1 MIVFDFLTLKLK
13 LYSRK
18 DELATYLPV
27 RVQYYNPTV
36 SEWIIVFEGN
46 VEDGIFSIN
55 KEVRF
60 GSPEEAVFYDMIEHG
75 IIPQTRIIPRDP
87 PNADLVKQAVI
98 GSSFVFNLTTID
110 DVNHFEIDFGVLYM
124 IPNELIVDTSSTFED
139 ILPVA
144 SFYPIPV
151 PTDNTP
157 IPIQNLYTNLV
168 SEIEAA
174 NEASVDSAFKLSNIS
189 VKLKAVIHRDGET
202 INASLLDLE
211 NCETVCGDAISEL
224 NFDITPV
231 QMRETSEI
239 AVPNL
244 IGLTESAVRK
254 IVKANGLR
262 LNSIYQ
268 KRTGAVNGDSFKQ
281 SPTSGVTVKPN
292 QLITVM
298 FNKNE

>member
-18 DELATYLPV
+18 DELADYLPV
-27 RVQYYNPTV
+27 RVQYYNPAD
-36 SEWIIVFEGN
+36 SDWITVFEDN
-46 VEDGIFSIN
+46 VVDGILYIN
-55 KEVRF
+55 KEVRG
-60 GSPEEAVFYDMIEHG
+60 GSPVQAIFYDMIEHG
-75 IIPQTRIIPRDP
+75 IIPQMRVIPRDP
-87 PNADLVKQAVI
+87 PIADLVKQAII
-98 GSSFVFNLTTID
+98 GSSFVFTLKTID
-110 DVNHFEIDFGVLYM
+110 GVEHFEIDFGVLYM
-124 IPNELIVDTSSTFED
+124 IPNELIADTSSTFED

-144 SFYPIPV
+144 GFYPIPA
-151 PTDNTP
+151 PMDNTP
-157 IPIQNLYTNLV
+157 IPIQDLYTNLV

-174 NEASVDSAFKLSNIS
+174 NDASVDSAFKLSNIS

-231 QMRETSEI
+231 QMRQTSEI
-239 AVPNL
+239 PVPNL

-268 KRTGAVNGDSFKQ
+268 KRIGTVNGDSFKQ
-281 SPTSGVTVKPN
+281 SPTSGITVVPN

>member
-13 LYSRK
+13 LYSRE
-18 DELATYLPV
+18 DVLATSLPV
-27 RVQYYNPTV
+27 IVQYYNTTD
-36 SEWIIVFEGN
+36 SDWITVFEDS
-46 VEDGIFSIN
+46 VEEGILYIH
-55 KEVRF
+55 KEVRA
-60 GSPEEAVFYDMIEHG
+60 GSTVEALFYDMIEHG
-75 IIPQTRIIPRDP
+75 VIPQIRVIPRDP
-87 PNADLVKQAVI
+87 PVAGLVKQAVI
-98 GSSFVFNLTTID
+98 GSSFVFTLKMID
-110 DVNHFEIDFGVLYM
+110 GVNHFEIDFGILYM
-124 IPNELIVDTSSTFED
+124 IPDELIVDTSSTFED

-144 SFYPIPV
+144 GFYPTLA

-157 IPIQNLYTNLV
+157 IPIQDLYTNLV

-174 NEASVDSAFKLSNIS
+174 NDASADSAFKLSNIS

-211 NCETVCGDAISEL
+211 NCESVCGDAISEL

-239 AVPNL
+239 PVPNL

-268 KRTGAVNGDSFKQ
+268 KRTGTVNGDSFKQ